1 MTKSKGKFKGLI
13 KGVALGFA
21 VVLCSAFFPANAARA
36 LDETW
41 DTGDAALENTHRIE
55 VDGMVAANLSG

>member
-36 LDETW
+36 LAETW
-41 DTGDAALENTHRIE
+41 DGCKRQFRH
-55 VDGMVAANLSG
+55 SH